1 MADKPL
7 TSTRRA
13 VTVNVT
19 QPIIDRSERRNSDH
33 CMIADAIRAA
43 LPDAKAVSV
52 DLMTIRFT
60 DPAKRQRYVYLTPRA
75 IQLALIHFDQ
85 GDPAE
90 PFTFQLK
97 NPVQVVASGGKQT
110 LPDGTKKNP
119 SRKVQG
125 VTKVSGGTAR
135 PTKLGGALPGRAELG
150 SVPVTKATASAK
162 MHAAAIERRV
172 EEDSAPAD
180 TKSKRAI
187 AAAKARGL
195 RKTAPVARA
204 TAKAAAEKE
213 AADRDAGKPASE
225 AANLTLEQSN
235 RRHVRQFGLKQLRA

>member
-1 MADKPL
+1 MTEKRL

-13 VTVNVT
+13 ITVNVT
-19 QPIIDRSERRNSDH
+19 QPIIDRSEQRNSDH

-60 DPAKRQRYVYLTPRA
+60 DPAKRQRYIYLTPRS

-85 GDPAE
+85 GDHAE

-97 NPVQVVASGGKQT
+97 NPVQVVASGGRQT
-110 LPDGTKKNP
+110 LPNGKKANP

-150 SVPVTKATASAK
+150 SVPVTKQTASAK
-162 MHAAAIERRV
+162 MHAAAVERTVADKRSTAATKAK
-172 EEDSAPAD
+172 ELRASAPKA
-180 TKSKRAI
+180 R
-187 AAAKARGL
+187 AAAR
-195 RKTAPVARA
+195 
-204 TAKAAAEKE
+204 AAAEKE
-213 AADRDAGKPASE
+213 ATDRTEGKPASE

-235 RRHVRQFGLKQLRA
+235 RRHVRQFGLKQLRP